1 MNRPH
6 VNNTITGETKKALD
20 DLTKAYDMV
29 RQRRAYVPISE
40 LASSYQRLGH
50 NQPYDAIRKLIFD
63 FYRTF
68 PMRVKI
74 DQQRGTQDYVVKI
87 VKG

>member
-1 MNRPH
+1 MNRMR
-6 VNNTITGETKKALD
+6 VDNSINAEAKKTLD
-20 DLTKAYDMV
+20 DLTRAYDMV

-40 LASSYQRLGH
+40 LASSYQQLGH
-50 NQPYDAIRKLIFD
+50 NQPYDTIRKLIFD
-63 FYRTF
+63 FYRSF